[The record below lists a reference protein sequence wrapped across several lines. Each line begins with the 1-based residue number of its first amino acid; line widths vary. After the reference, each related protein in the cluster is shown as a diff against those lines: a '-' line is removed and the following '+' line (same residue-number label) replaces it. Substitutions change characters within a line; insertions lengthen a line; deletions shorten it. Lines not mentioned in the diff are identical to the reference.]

1 MILERWEVEFVI
13 NLYKK
18 NLYEKSIETRER
30 EKKKKK
36 TRDQKS
42 NRAFKK
48 HMIRKSCNYTH
59 TVNKSS
65 TKEARI

>member
-18 NLYEKSIETRER
+18 NLYRKIYRNKRER
-30 EKKKKK
+30 KKK

-48 HMIRKSCNYTH
+48 HVIRKSCNYTH